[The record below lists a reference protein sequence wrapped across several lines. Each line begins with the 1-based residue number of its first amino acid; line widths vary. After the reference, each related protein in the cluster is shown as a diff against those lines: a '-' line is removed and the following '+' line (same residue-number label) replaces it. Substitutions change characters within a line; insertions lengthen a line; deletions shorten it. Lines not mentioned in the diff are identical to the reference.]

1 MPASCQGTVQNQ
13 PLEVRLDDVVVVV
26 GEEERLVEV
35 AAPERLRYWT
45 LAHRLTLGGRPQIG
59 LA

>member
-13 PLEVRLDDVVVVV
+13 SLEVRLDDVVGVV
-26 GEEERLVEV
+26 GEEEGLVEV
-35 AAPERLRYWT
+35 AAPERLRYRT
-45 LAHRLTLGGRPQIG
+45 LGHRLTLGGRPEIG